1 MRVPHFSLI
10 VSPCFIF
17 RKMGY
22 SAETAIR
29 LPHDSTSFA
38 RQSPHVKPPLAGG
51 SFASIVSKGTDRVFQ
66 VQEPEES

>member
-1 MRVPHFSLI
+1 M
-10 VSPCFIF
+10 
-17 RKMGY
+17 
-22 SAETAIR
+22 
-29 LPHDSTSFA
+29 SFA